1 MSNPLLCRDSSRTRA
16 RAHCSSACDSE
27 CFRFCTNNFT
37 TIKVYCEILKNS
49 SETPSNTEF
58 CVLEHS
64 HTGNYTTFWITVN
77 VASVEATK
85 GSENNS
91 FQKIRAKE
99 LESCSAIGCFVVVS
113 TWKIEKFSDL
123 SFGGRYLLYPSI
135 SIPRLGKPLSSS
147 EHRTY
152 SFWFTFL
159 HETSRTTLFL
169 VFPIL
174 CTCSP
179 LLQWIIFWNE
189 LFPSTQFDVI
199 QWFGSPHF
207 SDLSRKLKKL

>member
-113 TWKIEKFSDL
+113 TWKLRNSAT
-123 SFGGRYLLYPSI
+123 YPSAADI
-135 SIPRLGKPLSSS
+135 YFIQAFQFLDWVNHFRAASTGLIHFGSLSCTKLLGQLYFLFFRFFALV
-147 EHRTY
+147 HRFF
-152 SFWFTFL
+152 S
-159 HETSRTTLFL
+159 
-169 VFPIL
+169 
-174 CTCSP
+174 
-179 LLQWIIFWNE
+179 E
-189 LFPSTQFDVI
+189 LFFEMNFFLRHNST
-199 QWFGSPHF
+199 
-207 SDLSRKLKKL
+207 